1 MTAWIDCCL
10 TTHNVCSISEP
21 ALLPTRVI
29 DIGDQ
34 AEQPIRLFLGQGSKD
49 RYIALSHC
57 WGNQRIITTTLATLE
72 DRKRNIPWESLSK
85 TFQDAVIIA
94 RKLRVRFIW
103 IDSLCIIQDDNEDWE
118 VESGKMG
125 LIYENSYLTIS
136 ATASAHGNHV
146 GCLGL
151 RPSEKI
157 SSNEIKRHREDGQP
171 ITVRVRKVPWDRHE
185 AITFTTL
192 RSTSCEPLL
201 VRAWAFQERLL
212 STRIIHYTS
221 SELIWEC
228 KTVLAC
234 ECTRI
239 RPNIQNSIADM
250 ISHNFVR
257 QLAPG
262 PDLPIQWYRIVT
274 QYSERGLTYECDIF
288 PALSGIA
295 KKLQAYGMGAY
306 LAGIWSSDLIRG
318 MLWFPDPEPTC
329 RRAENVPTW
338 SWASIVGKVSWEWFV
353 VMAHGEFL
361 ESLVIH
367 ARVLEAECVPAGL
380 DPTGR
385 ILRGKVRLEGAVADA
400 VLEYTYSETQNPRHI
415 TYHLIRGTQ
424 KRELYVDV
432 PIHTGEERIA
442 PGETL
447 YCLHMLSAPR
457 RDSCLV
463 LRTAR
468 TIDSAYQRIGLMR
481 SFDLAEFQGTSE
493 EWFAGTQERVM
504 DIV

>member
-1 MTAWIDCCL
+1 M
-10 TTHNVCSISEP
+10 
-21 ALLPTRVI
+21 PTRVI
-29 DIGDQ
+29 DVGDQ
-34 AEQPIRLFLGQGSKD
+34 AEQPIRLLLGQGGKD

-85 TFQDAVIIA
+85 TFQDAVFIA
-94 RKLRVRFIW
+94 RKLRIRFMW
-103 IDSLCIIQDDNEDWE
+103 IDSLCIIQDDSEDWE
-118 VESGKMG
+118 AESGKLG
-125 LIYENSYLTIS
+125 SIYENSYLTIS
-136 ATASAHGNHV
+136 AAASAHGNHV

-151 RPSEKI
+151 RPRETV
-157 SSNEIKRHREDGQP
+157 SSNEIRRHHEDGQP
-171 ITVRVRKVPWDRHE
+171 ITVRVRKVPWDRHN

-201 VRAWAFQERLL
+201 ARAWAFQERLL

-239 RPNIQNSIADM
+239 RPNIRNSDSILRL
-250 ISHNFVR
+250 ISEDFVK
-257 QLAPG
+257 QLTLG
-262 PDLPIQWYRIVT
+262 PDLPVQWYRIVR
-274 QYSERGLTYECDIF
+274 QYSERGLTNESDIF

-295 KKLQAYGMGAY
+295 KKLQAFGMGVY

-318 MLWFPDPEPTC
+318 MLWFPDPEPTR

-338 SWASIVGKVSWEWFV
+338 SWASIVGKVSWEWFIV
-353 VMAHGEFL
+353 AAHDEFL
-361 ESLVIH
+361 KSLVIH
-367 ARVLEAECVPAGL
+367 ARVLEADCEPAGL

-385 ILRGKVRLEGAVADA
+385 ILRGKVRLEGTVADA
-400 VLEYTYSETQNPRHI
+400 VLQYTYLETQDPKQI
-415 TYHLIRGTQ
+415 IYHLLRGTK
-424 KRELYVDV
+424 KRQLCVDV
-432 PIHTGEERIA
+432 PIHTGEERIS

-447 YCLHMLSAPR
+447 YCLHMLSGPR

-463 LRTAR
+463 LRTAKA
-468 TIDSAYQRIGLMR
+468 IDGAYQRIGLMR

-493 EWFAGTQERVM
+493 EWFEGAQERVM